1 MANLTAYS
9 LFWVGRQTGGTNRRV
24 LTSNSS
30 FNHLF
35 GYWGGY
41 KKGLYIDNNP
51 GYIPGGYANTAGFT
65 GGASDTAWDLMSH
78 TRTAGGSWTFGWN
91 GTPTYSGSTSSAN
104 GTNLF
109 INSGYTGETSDCEFG
124 EIIIYNNVLTTEQ
137 VQAVEGYL
145 ARKWGLISSL
155 PVTHPYYSYPPAI
168 RLFKPSDLT
177 SNVLWIDP
185 SDASTLTFRSGT
197 SNVNY
202 MADKSSNAY
211 TGIANGTVPLCNSV
225 IGGLPALYYTSL
237 YTNYIGISVTPI
249 TSSTLSIFAVSV
261 QSNGGGQSAAGRLL
275 SFGSND
281 QYDFNNN
288 LYGFVGNNGNT
299 NLSPYRFGW
308 KTGLA
313 LTAGQPYV
321 SSTIYDGTN
330 VTITSY
336 GVSFVGSNA
345 TSSAGGGSFYINTFI
360 IGAEPAPDG
369 NAAWYGY
376 IGEIIVYNRTLV
388 PSERQLVEGY
398 LARKWGLSSY
408 LTTNHVSY
416 KFRPYTLYP

>member
-1 MANLTAYS
+1 MN
-9 LFWVGRQTGGTNRRV
+9 
-24 LTSNSS
+24 
-30 FNHLF
+30 
-35 GYWGGY
+35 
-41 KKGLYIDNNP
+41 
-51 GYIPGGYANTAGFT
+51 
-65 GGASDTAWDLMSH
+65 
-78 TRTAGGSWTFGWN
+78 WN
-91 GTPTYSGSTSSAN
+91 GSVVYSSSTSTSSPD
-104 GTNLF
+104 TF
-109 INSGYTGETSDCEFG
+109 SINVPYEPSDCEFG
-124 EIIIYNNVLTTEQ
+124 EIIIYDKVLTTEQ

-197 SNVNY
+197 SNVTY

-261 QSNGGGQSAAGRLL
+261 QSNSGGQSAAGRLL
-275 SFGSND
+275 SFGSNG
-281 QYDFNNN
+281 QYDFNTNY
-288 LYGFVGNNGNT
+288 YGFVGNNGNT
-299 NLSPYRFGW
+299 NLSPYRNGW